1 MHPIFDREVCG
12 ELRLMRNA
20 LTGII
25 LSILSITT
33 AQAQIDD
40 THRPPAT
47 VRADVVAIQQPIV
60 YNRFGSHDPHGMVF
74 ALKRDLSNSHGTE
87 PGRARLREDLRP
99 RPLVLRA
106 NVGDTLEIRFTNLL
120 GPAAD
125 GSCERQD
132 TPDASAENGA
142 PKTVCAAISV
152 VGLPLAE
159 PENNVAEQD
168 AAGCFTDRAAT
179 PDEQLARQ
187 GLVSLRPKEC
197 RVYRFRPDRPGA
209 HLILSHGAPAGGEGD
224 GGQLTHGLFGVVVVE
239 RAGSRWYRSQVTAEV
254 MVAARTNVG
263 TGGFLNYEAMQNGVP
278 LLAMARQT
286 SAARQPLELELI
298 HGDLNSISYCP
309 FEERRNPEANRT
321 NQPEHAKIARHCAN
335 AAMREA
341 AGGGLV
347 SGEWW
352 RANPAHRSF
361 SVVFHDEL
369 HTRYAPPFR
378 TLDGDFQRAIQAH
391 YDQKQG
397 AMLDG
402 VRDGFAINYGASGM
416 GTILLANRLGTGPA
430 ASCVE
435 CAYEEFFLGSWA
447 NGDPALLTDEVKR
460 LYNTAEWN
468 DALPEEARRL
478 LNQDVLR
485 GARFYKDDPA
495 NTHHSYI
502 GDRVV
507 FHNLHA
513 GPKETHVF
521 HLHAHQWRAGSG
533 GQGAYRD
540 SQTIAPLQA
549 ITYEIDHGGGGNL
562 NLGPGDSIF
571 HCHLYP
577 HFAQGMWGLW
587 RNHDVFEDGARTL
600 PDGIYG
606 PGTDLTNGDN
616 REGAPI
622 PAVVPLPGQAMPPAP
637 IYSANEAEQMP
648 GFPFFMPGEVGRR
661 APQPPMDRASD
672 DESGLPRHVAK
683 GQGQRHPIGR
693 APEASPLA
701 EVARVIAEADFRF
714 EISEL
719 ALHILPENGTARESR
734 AMQFHAGR
742 GSVVSPLRTAP
753 SATPVAARRSDRI
766 PGIGQV
772 AFFALPT
779 PDGSTPLA
787 GPSGLPSGVAPFRVN
802 GRDPAPGAPFA
813 DPCVRVDEFATPDRE
828 YRVSVIKLDMVVNEQ
843 GWHDPQAHINVLTE
857 LAPAIEKQTRRAAP
871 FYFRAHSGDCIT
883 FRHENRVAAQLTL
896 DDFQVATPTDTIGQH
911 IHLVKF
917 DVLSSDGSANGWNYE
932 DGTFALQAVC
942 ERLHAAKN
950 LAERTGGT
958 SPPVPEYCKEGST
971 AKPNYQATI
980 QRWYADRTWIPDPLV
995 EALPPAPQDANK
1007 RRQFDE
1013 VRAQTWCDQDGK
1025 QRWRFDGQIHTAD
1038 CRDATLGTVFTH
1050 DHFGPSSIQQHGFY
1064 NALLIEPEFTRWFS
1078 ADGRVMCSAAEEMRG
1093 GQAQEGCLMPVTV
1106 LDLATDDPQFAV
1118 WRDIWRPN
1126 AQALILHDEGYRA
1139 RNATRQV
1146 GSRQEPQFRE
1156 FPLAIADFALL
1167 YDGRSGD
1174 GAASAIIGKQQERL
1188 HDTALRHLAEWR
1200 REYGFPIEPPAA
1212 PEAISQHHHNPYLV
1226 NYAQDPVPL
1235 RIGASQSATENAPR
1249 AGVTVMRENGEAQ
1262 ELKAT
1267 CNWVSQSDQV
1277 SPSRQREGVAGD
1289 LARAFD
1295 SFCHG
1300 DPFAEIFEAYAGEL
1314 MQIRL
1319 IQGAQEVQHVF
1330 NMPSL
1335 RWQRDAN
1342 VNIGRSTGQSVAAQA
1357 VLPGQTDTNRDLL
1370 ASSLVS
1376 AQEVGI
1382 SEHFEFYTRGVDA
1395 PSWLGASDQF
1405 WHFGSADSIWNGAWG
1420 LLRLHNGMRAGTNN
1434 SPTLDST
1441 CIMQAIEQTARGL
1454 PPPACI
1460 SGASDSK
1467 RPAVG
1472 QRLLGLNAAR
1482 YAIANERAKDALL
1495 LQRNALTGAPPPPA
1509 DKVPEVLTPR
1519 LDFLGWSMDAP
1530 TPMGQSWQ
1538 TGRNRTASET
1548 HGCPA
1553 WVAWYDPSKAETDQR
1568 WAWHPIKLRSYRVV
1582 AEPVD
1587 RATWQG
1593 NVGRIFDPR
1602 PVRFRA
1608 VAMWHSDWLGETSN
1622 PSPVLAPPSDAVY
1635 RPLATW
1641 PAEEHPMVIRAR
1653 AGECIHIELENR
1665 LPPGHFTPVPE
1676 GEARLPGITSLN
1688 SVRHQTNEEVLRGAN
1703 AVSLLPQLLHQTAS
1717 LSGVRAGI
1725 NAEAEDPRF
1734 REAFG
1739 LVAEPGEKVNYAWF
1753 AGRYITK
1760 PRDLASPPNRPRALV
1775 GFAED
1780 YGPINLLSAADPFV
1794 QTMHGLVGTLVVH
1807 EADAVI
1813 DAPTGTDQAGDWSR
1827 SQVFVELLRYNRDL
1841 SYQDAVIAYRDGL
1854 NHHWRGRNGI
1864 AFPIPDCST
1873 CGDSYD
1879 LGERAA
1885 GWGAEPFWTRLR
1897 LPPKPPQANDD
1908 PEDTSNRWTDLNNAV
1923 FPQHFWLSPMP
1934 QTPLITAQRDVEL
1947 RLHVGHPAGRARQ
1960 RVFTILGH
1968 DYRDGRYTNLP
1979 SATNLAAGSPVTQGG
1994 PCAPD
1999 SKLDVLGWYGSP
2011 GSSLLGPGR
2020 AITALIPCPEV
2031 GQWLWRD
2038 GPANMFS
2045 SGVWGW
2051 IQVRP

>member
-1 MHPIFDREVCG
+1 M
-12 ELRLMRNA
+12 
-20 LTGII
+20 
-25 LSILSITT
+25 
-33 AQAQIDD
+33 
-40 THRPPAT
+40 
-47 VRADVVAIQQPIV
+47 
-60 YNRFGSHDPHGMVF
+60 
-74 ALKRDLSNSHGTE
+74 
-87 PGRARLREDLRP
+87 
-99 RPLVLRA
+99 
-106 NVGDTLEIRFTNLL
+106 
-120 GPAAD
+120 
-125 GSCERQD
+125 
-132 TPDASAENGA
+132 
-142 PKTVCAAISV
+142 
-152 VGLPLAE
+152 
-159 PENNVAEQD
+159 
-168 AAGCFTDRAAT
+168 
-179 PDEQLARQ
+179 
-187 GLVSLRPKEC
+187 SLRPKEC

-239 RAGSRWYRSQVTAEV
+239 RAGSRWYRSQVTSEV
-254 MVAARTNVG
+254 MAAARANVG

-309 FEERRNPEANRT
+309 LEERRNPEANRT
-321 NQPEHAKIARHCAN
+321 DHPEHARIARHCAN

-378 TLDGDFQRAIQAH
+378 NLDEKYQRSIQAH
-391 YDQKQG
+391 YGQKQG

-416 GTILLANRLGTGPA
+416 GTILLANRLGTGPS

-447 NGDPALLTDEVKR
+447 NGDPALLTDEVR
-460 LYNTAEWN
+460 QLYNTTTWN
-468 DALPEEARRL
+468 DALPREARGL

-485 GARFYKDDPA
+485 GARFYKDDPS

-587 RNHDVFEDGARTL
+587 RNHDVFEDGSRTL

-606 PGTDLTNGDN
+606 PGTDPTNGN
-616 REGAPI
+616 ARTGAPI

-648 GFPFFMPGEVGRR
+648 GFPFFIPGETGRR

-672 DESGLPRHVAK
+672 DQSGLPRHVAK

-701 EVARVIAEADFRF
+701 EVARVIAEVDFRF

-734 AMQFHAGR
+734 AMQFHAGQ
-742 GSVVSPLRTAP
+742 GSVDSPVRTAP

-813 DPCVRVDEFATPDRE
+813 DPCVRVDDFATPDRE
-828 YRVSVIKLDMVVNEQ
+828 YRVSVIKLEMVVNEQ

-857 LAPAIEKQTRRAAP
+857 LAPDIEGRRRRAAP

-883 FRHENRVAAQLTL
+883 FRHENRVAKDLRL

-932 DGTFALQAVC
+932 DGTFAWEAVC
-942 ERLHAAKN
+942 ERLNAADA
-950 LAERTGGT
+950 LARRTGGT
-958 SPPVPEYCKEGST
+958 SPPVPKYCEPGST
-971 AKPNYQATI
+971 ERRKYQATI
-980 QRWYADRTWIPDPLV
+980 QRWYADRTWIPDPQV
-995 EALPPAPQDANK
+995 EAQPATPQDASK

-1025 QRWRFDGQIHTAD
+1025 QRWRFDGQVYSAD

-1078 ADGRVMCSAAEEMRG
+1078 ADGRVMCSAADEMRG
-1093 GQAQEGCLMPVTV
+1093 GQAQDGCLMPVTV
-1106 LDLATDDPQFAV
+1106 LDLATDGPQFAV

-1139 RNATRQV
+1139 RNAARQV

-1167 YDGRSGD
+1167 YDGRAGND
-1174 GAASAIIGKQQERL
+1174 AASAEIGKQRERL
-1188 HDTALRHLAEWR
+1188 QVTALRLLAEWR
-1200 REYGFPIEPPAA
+1200 HQNGFPIEPPVA

-1235 RIGASQSATENAPR
+1235 RIGASQSATENSPLASVSVAGGPADLR
-1249 AGVTVMRENGEAQ
+1249 AS
-1262 ELKAT
+1262 
-1267 CNWVSQSDQV
+1267 CNWVSPSEQV
-1277 SPSRQREGVAGD
+1277 SPSRQRSGEAGD

-1300 DPFAEIFEAYAGEL
+1300 DPFAEIFEAYEGET

-1330 NMPSL
+1330 NLPSL
-1335 RWQRDAN
+1335 RWQRDPN
-1342 VNIGRSTGQSVAAQA
+1342 VSLGQSTGQEVAIRAQA
-1357 VLPGQTDTNRDLL
+1357 DQQRAVPNAAPTNRRESELRDQLYRDLL
-1370 ASSLVS
+1370 TSSLVS

-1382 SEHFEFYTRGVDA
+1382 SEHFEFYARGVDA
-1395 PSWLGASDQF
+1395 VGRLGATDHF
-1405 WHFGSADSIWNGAWG
+1405 WHFGSADAIWNGAWG
-1420 LLRLHNGMRAGTNN
+1420 LVRVHNGTQGREFRQA
-1434 SPTLDST
+1434 TLDAT
-1441 CIMQAIEQTARGL
+1441 CITRAVEAAARGL
-1454 PPPACI
+1454 PMPACFGDDP
-1460 SGASDSK
+1460 GAQ
-1467 RPAVG
+1467 RPTVRS
-1472 QRLLGLNAAR
+1472 RLLGMGAAR
-1482 YAIANERAKDALL
+1482 YAMEQRAPENAMRW
-1495 LQRNALTGAPPPPA
+1495 QRN
-1509 DKVPEVLTPR
+1509 EVRANTPR
-1519 LDFLGWSMDAP
+1519 VNFLGWSLDRPA
-1530 TPMGQSWQ
+1530 PMGQQW
-1538 TGRNRTASET
+1538 TDDRFRTPDET

-1553 WVAWYDPSKAETDQR
+1553 WVAWYDPETTR
-1568 WAWHPIKLRSYRVV
+1568 WSWNPIKLRSYHVI
-1582 AEPVD
+1582 AEPGGPPA
-1587 RATWQG
+1587 REHNT
-1593 NVGRIFDPR
+1593 GRIIDPR
-1602 PVRFRA
+1602 PIRFRA
-1608 VAMWHSDWLGETSN
+1608 IGMWHSDWLGLSSVEN
-1622 PSPVLAPPSDAVY
+1622 PILNPPENAVY
-1635 RPLATW
+1635 RPLAAS
-1641 PAEEHPMVIRAR
+1641 PAEEHPLVIRAR
-1653 AGECIHIELENR
+1653 AGECIHIKLENL
-1665 LPPGHFTPVPE
+1665 LPKDHFSPVPD
-1676 GEARLPGITSLN
+1676 GEARLPGITSIN
-1688 SVRHQTNEEVLRGAN
+1688 SVRYVPSEGLLRGAN
-1703 AVSLLPQLLHQTAS
+1703 AVSLLPQLLHQTAT
-1717 LSGVRAGI
+1717 LSGIRAGI
-1725 NAEAEDPRF
+1725 NAEAEEAKF
-1734 REAFG
+1734 RDKFAQ
-1739 LVAEPGEKVNYAWF
+1739 VAEPGETVQYAWF

-1760 PRDLASPPNRPRALV
+1760 PPELASPNGRSGYVV

-1780 YGPINLLSAADPFV
+1780 YGPINLVSGTDPFV
-1794 QTMHGLVGTLVVH
+1794 QTMHGLVGTLVIH
-1807 EADAVI
+1807 EADAEI
-1813 DAPTGTDQAGDWSR
+1813 PEPSGQDQAGDWAR
-1827 SQVFVELLRYNRDL
+1827 SQIRVALKRYGLDR
-1841 SYQDAVIAYRDGL
+1841 SYQDAVMAYRDGL
-1854 NHHWRGRNGI
+1854 NHHWQELSAS
-1864 AFPIPDCST
+1864 AFPIPDCRT

-1879 LGERAA
+1879 KGERAA
-1885 GWGAEPFWTRLR
+1885 GWGAEPFWARLHETQSLHETEPKLR
-1897 LPPKPPQANDD
+1897 LVPRRPQENDD
-1908 PEDTSNRWTDLNNAV
+1908 LEDTESRWTDLNKAI
-1923 FPQHFWLSPMP
+1923 FRQDFWLSPMP
-1934 QTPLITAQRDVEL
+1934 QTPLITAQRNVEL
-1947 RLHVGHPAGRARQ
+1947 RLHIGHPAGRARQ

-1968 DYRDGRYTNLP
+1968 DYRDGRYTSVP
-1979 SATNLAAGSPVTQGG
+1979 SANNLTSGLPGIQART
-1994 PCAPD
+1994 CAPD
-1999 SKLDVLGWYGSP
+1999 PNLDVLGWYGSP

-2020 AITALIPCPEV
+2020 AITALILCPEA
-2031 GQWLWRD
+2031 GEWLWRD
-2038 GPANMFS
+2038 GPANVFS

-2051 IQVRP
+2051 LQVRP

>member
-1 MHPIFDREVCG
+1 M
-12 ELRLMRNA
+12 
-20 LTGII
+20 
-25 LSILSITT
+25 
-33 AQAQIDD
+33 
-40 THRPPAT
+40 
-47 VRADVVAIQQPIV
+47 
-60 YNRFGSHDPHGMVF
+60 
-74 ALKRDLSNSHGTE
+74 
-87 PGRARLREDLRP
+87 
-99 RPLVLRA
+99 
-106 NVGDTLEIRFTNLL
+106 
-120 GPAAD
+120 
-125 GSCERQD
+125 
-132 TPDASAENGA
+132 
-142 PKTVCAAISV
+142 
-152 VGLPLAE
+152 
-159 PENNVAEQD
+159 
-168 AAGCFTDRAAT
+168 
-179 PDEQLARQ
+179 
-187 GLVSLRPKEC
+187 
-197 RVYRFRPDRPGA
+197 
-209 HLILSHGAPAGGEGD
+209 
-224 GGQLTHGLFGVVVVE
+224 
-239 RAGSRWYRSQVTAEV
+239 
-254 MVAARTNVG
+254 
-263 TGGFLNYEAMQNGVP
+263 
-278 LLAMARQT
+278 
-286 SAARQPLELELI
+286 
-298 HGDLNSISYCP
+298 
-309 FEERRNPEANRT
+309 
-321 NQPEHAKIARHCAN
+321 
-335 AAMREA
+335 
-341 AGGGLV
+341 
-347 SGEWW
+347 
-352 RANPAHRSF
+352 
-361 SVVFHDEL
+361 
-369 HTRYAPPFR
+369 
-378 TLDGDFQRAIQAH
+378 
-391 YDQKQG
+391 
-397 AMLDG
+397 
-402 VRDGFAINYGASGM
+402 
-416 GTILLANRLGTGPA
+416 
-430 ASCVE
+430 
-435 CAYEEFFLGSWA
+435 
-447 NGDPALLTDEVKR
+447 
-460 LYNTAEWN
+460 
-468 DALPEEARRL
+468 
-478 LNQDVLR
+478 
-485 GARFYKDDPA
+485 
-495 NTHHSYI
+495 
-502 GDRVV
+502 
-507 FHNLHA
+507 
-513 GPKETHVF
+513 
-521 HLHAHQWRAGSG
+521 
-533 GQGAYRD
+533 
-540 SQTIAPLQA
+540 
-549 ITYEIDHGGGGNL
+549 
-562 NLGPGDSIF
+562 
-571 HCHLYP
+571 
-577 HFAQGMWGLW
+577 
-587 RNHDVFEDGARTL
+587 
-600 PDGIYG
+600 
-606 PGTDLTNGDN
+606 
-616 REGAPI
+616 
-622 PAVVPLPGQAMPPAP
+622 
-637 IYSANEAEQMP
+637 
-648 GFPFFMPGEVGRR
+648 
-661 APQPPMDRASD
+661 
-672 DESGLPRHVAK
+672 
-683 GQGQRHPIGR
+683 
-693 APEASPLA
+693 
-701 EVARVIAEADFRF
+701 IAEADFRF